1 MYKKQ
6 MTLQR
11 IVCLFLII
19 ASALVFIYSL
29 GLVTDLY
36 RGGFRAFA
44 ENYESPVVKGTQI
57 YYDIQGFNKALTTA
71 GLILILLAVSQYVFQ
86 NNTRRKYYIANYIT
100 VTANLAAAV
109 YYSVWGMTNIAAF
122 KEQFLQIDFETF
134 AFVAPFYNAIYT
146 ESTFWFD
153 ISTYVFGIL
162 LVANALNVLNM
173 IWKVVL
179 MNAEKKLIK
188 AGKEGVAA

>member
-11 IVCLFLII
+11 IVCLILII
-19 ASALVFIYSL
+19 ASTLVFIYSL

-57 YYDIQGFNKALTTA
+57 YYDIQGFNKALTAA

-100 VTANLAAAV
+100 VTANLVAAV
-109 YYSVWGMTNIAAF
+109 YYSVWGMTNIAAY

-134 AFVAPFYNAIYT
+134 AFVAPFYNAVYT

-179 MNAEKKLIK
+179 MSAEKKLIK
-188 AGKEGVAA
+188 EGKEGVAA

>member
-19 ASALVFIYSL
+19 ASTLVFIYSL

-57 YYDIQGFNKALTTA
+57 YYDIQGFNKALTAA

-100 VTANLAAAV
+100 VTANLVAAV
-109 YYSVWGMTNIAAF
+109 YYSVWGMTNIAAY

-134 AFVAPFYNAIYT
+134 AFVAPFYNAVYT
-146 ESTFWFD
+146 ESTFWFE

-162 LVANALNVLNM
+162 LVANSLNVLNM

-179 MNAEKKLIK
+179 MSAEKNLIK
-188 AGKEGVAA
+188 EGKEGVAA